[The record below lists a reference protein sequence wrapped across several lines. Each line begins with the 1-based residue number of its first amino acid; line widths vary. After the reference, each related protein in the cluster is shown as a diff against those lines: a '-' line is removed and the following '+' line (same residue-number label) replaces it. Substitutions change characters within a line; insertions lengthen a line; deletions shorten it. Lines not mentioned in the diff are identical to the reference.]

1 MRPDADAGVTVS
13 VDQTAAWAGLHA
25 AHDAGRAAERGDVL
39 AHLAQ
44 HRARLL
50 RVDGVSATDME
61 VRRFDE
67 LVAAI
72 NAGLHAGGAA

>member
-1 MRPDADAGVTVS
+1 MS
-13 VDQTAAWAGLHA
+13 VDQAAVWAGLHA

-67 LVAAI
+67 LVASIDAE
-72 NAGLHAGGAA
+72 LHVGGA